1 MKPLLNNFSARFIR
15 IFVTAVTILALIP
28 SLYIFMYIM
37 VLHVPGNDECLWIY
51 QPSLKKYLINRVVK
65 GGVADQAGIKNGDYL
80 VKFNGKSFEHGDDAV
95 KMLNNVPLNSYAT
108 YTIERAG
115 IHFNTQILII
125 KVFDYTYFSV
135 FLLGF
140 GFLLFGYTVAM
151 TKPVGVLQRR
161 FWLYGLLSLLFFAV
175 PNPPFF
181 NSVDP
186 INLIFKGTPETWN
199 LLATPQGFA
208 AFLSALAFHCA
219 RIFGPPMFILF
230 FTRFPIDLLPN
241 RRTLVTYLLF
251 GFNLLVI
258 ILFHLSGYKYYNATV
273 FENVLFITFSPNSY
287 FTMGLSM
294 FVYVYMKY
302 PQLPHR
308 ERLRPIIVSICV
320 VLSTFTYLILLN
332 IFRSDAIF
340 TNPILLTPTLL
351 FIGLPLAFGVSI
363 FRYGLMDID
372 AVVRRSLVY
381 AGLTA
386 AMAGLYLLLV
396 VGFGNFL
403 ERTLGTSES
412 KVLNIMTL
420 IAIAF
425 ALDPMKRRAQEA
437 IDRLFYQE
445 RLNYQKVLLEFSRE
459 LPSKINIREILQTTM
474 QRITSTMHVENV
486 VAAMFDNFGME
497 KQIPPDYYTP
507 DNEPG
512 SLYNLMLERKTP
524 LYFAD
529 TDAAIQSQLN
539 ATEFERI
546 TQFGIALTVPMLLK
560 DKLIGS
566 INVGQ
571 KLNGKPFSQED
582 IDLLSTVASQAAI
595 AIENARLHQGELEKI
610 KIAEELALARSI
622 QKQLLPKCNPDIAG
636 LDICASNE
644 PALVVGGDYY
654 DYIAISPTKLL
665 VVVADVSGKGMSAAL
680 YMSKIQGMMHLAA
693 HLYDSPKEILTHVN
707 RHLYATLDRKYFISL
722 VIAVFDTEKNT
733 VTFCRAG
740 HTLPLIRQSD
750 TFEYYNSAGLALG
763 LVKGNMFA
771 EKLDEVTLPLT
782 PSSAFIFYTDG
793 VTEAE
798 DIEHEQFGEDNLLHL
813 VNSLSERS
821 SSGIEAAISGAI
833 IQFQGALE
841 QHDDRTVV
849 VIKLGS
855 ESKQTC

>member
-1 MKPLLNNFSARFIR
+1 MKPLLNNLSARLIR
-15 IFVTAVTILALIP
+15 VIVTSVTLLALIP
-28 SLYIFMYIM
+28 CLYMFMYIM
-37 VLHVPGNDECLWIY
+37 VLHVQGNDECLWIY
-51 QPSLKKYLINRVVK
+51 QPSQKIYFITRVVQ

-80 VKFNGKSFEHGDDAV
+80 VRFNGIPFEHSDDAV
-95 KMLNNVPLNSYAT
+95 KMLNNVPLNGYAT
-108 YTIERAG
+108 YTIQRG
-115 IHFNTQILII
+115 TQQFDTKIRIV
-125 KVFDYTYFSV
+125 KVFDYSYFSV

-140 GFLLFGYTVAM
+140 GFLVVGYTVAM

-161 FWLYGLLSLLFFAV
+161 FWLYGLLSLLFFSV
-175 PNPPFF
+175 PNPPFL
-181 NSVDP
+181 NAVDP
-186 INLIFKGTPETWN
+186 INLLLKHNPEAWDLLMTPKGMI
-199 LLATPQGFA
+199 GF
-208 AFLSALAFHCA
+208 LCALAFHVS
-219 RIFGPPMFILF
+219 RIFAPPMFILF
-230 FTRFPIDLLPN
+230 FTRFPVDLLPT
-241 RRTLVTYLLF
+241 RRTLATAALF
-251 GFNLLVI
+251 CFNFGIVVFNQLN
-258 ILFHLSGYKYYNATV
+258 GYKLIKSDLWANAI
-273 FENVLFITFSPNSY
+273 FIVFSPNSY
-287 FTMGLSM
+287 FTMGLAM

-302 PQLPHR
+302 PHLQHR

-320 VLSTFTYLILLN
+320 VLSTFTYLILIN

-386 AMAGLYLLLV
+386 AMAGIYLLLV
-396 VGFGNFL
+396 VGFGSFL
-403 ERTLGTSES
+403 ERTFGTSES

-474 QRITSTMHVENV
+474 QRITGTMHVENV

-497 KQIPPDYYTP
+497 QQIPPDYYTP
-507 DNEPG
+507 DSEPG
-512 SLYNLMLERKTP
+512 SLYNLMLERKAP

-529 TDAAIQSQLN
+529 TDSALQSRLN
-539 ATEFERI
+539 ATEYERI
-546 TQFGIALTVPMLLK
+546 TQFGIALTIPMILK
-560 DKLIGS
+560 DKLIGT

-654 DYIAISPTKLL
+654 DYISISPTKLL

-771 EKLDEVTLPLT
+771 EKLEEVTLPLT

-798 DIEHEQFGEDNLLHL
+798 DIEHSQFGEDNLLHL

-849 VIKLGS
+849 VIKIGS
-855 ESKQTC
+855 ESKQLC